1 MPIEL
6 QSGGPDPAAFEMAIA
21 EDTAKLFYGIPNS
34 QNPSGIT
41 YSEKRRK
48 TCADIL
54 AGTRTIFVEDD
65 AYGELRFF
73 GQIVPAL

>member
-6 QSGGPDPAAFEMAIA
+6 QSGGPGPVAFEMAIA
-21 EDTAKLFYGIPNS
+21 GDTAKLFYGIPNS

-41 YSEKRRK
+41 YQKRRK

-54 AGTRTIFVEDD
+54 AGTRTIVVEDD
-65 AYGELRFF
+65 AYGELRFSWKI
-73 GQIVPAL
+73 QPAL